1 MDEAKAPEK
10 PRQRKHDTYW
20 LLESAG
26 NLFLWAMGG
35 LFVRGTE
42 RVPKDGPVL
51 LVSNHS
57 SYLDPVCLG
66 VVSPRRV
73 VFMAKSE
80 LFDNKVLGYLLDGVD
95 CFPVRRGEADRHAF
109 KKTLDMLADNRVV
122 CIFPEGTRSK
132 DGSLGEAE
140 PGAALFAIKTGCP
153 VVPVYVEGTRTV
165 LGPGTGLHRGRV
177 TATFGEPFRIERS
190 ADREAAGRRLMDQI
204 ALVRDSLCVGPATP
218 VPPHWFRK
226 PVEGHRFRDLKK

>member
-1 MDEAKAPEK
+1 MDEAKAAEK
-10 PRQRKHDTYW
+10 PRKLKHDTYW

-73 VFMAKSE
+73 VFMAKAE
-80 LFDNKVLGYLLDGVD
+80 LFKNKVLGYLLDGVD
-95 CFPVRRGEADRHAF
+95 CFPVKRGEADRHAF
-109 KKTLDMLADNRVV
+109 KLTLQMLADNRMV
-122 CIFPEGTRSK
+122 CIFPEGTRSE

-153 VVPVYVEGTRTV
+153 VVPVYVEGTNEV
-165 LGPGTGLHRGRV
+165 LGPHKRLRRGRV
-177 TATFGEPFRIERS
+177 TATFGEPFTIERN
-190 ADREAAGRRLMDQI
+190 ADREEAGRRLMAEI
-204 ALVRDSLCVGPATP
+204 ARVRDTLRVGPATP

-226 PVEGHRFRDLKK
+226 PVEGHRYRET